1 MATILLNESDPV
13 RHELLRLRLQRQ
25 GHKVW
30 SANHL
35 NDIIATLHDV
45 GIDLMILDLDQHNL
59 DDLVAFADRWKG
71 IKILFQ
77 ASSLHAMRD
86 FRSWMAE
93 QFVEKFKNA
102 ENFSRVVAN
111 LLQRKSWRLQRSNEL
126 RKSYAAMQMAVA

>member
-35 NDIIATLHDV
+35 NEIIATLHDV
-45 GIDLMILDLDQHNL
+45 AIDVMILDLDQHCL

-71 IKILFQ
+71 IKIVFQ
-77 ASSLHAMRD
+77 SSSMGPLQD
-86 FRSWMAE
+86 FRLWMAE
-93 QFVEKFKNA
+93 QIVYKFKNA
-102 ENFSRVVAN
+102 ENLSRVVTQ
-111 LLQRKSWRLQRSNEL
+111 LFQRKSWRLQSPNEL
-126 RKSYAAMQMAVA
+126 KKSSASVQMAMA